1 MEFKSDYSN
10 IPPSI
15 EAKIGKNLHN
25 QTNHPLEIIKNLIYK
40 YPPFKEFKTFDDLN
54 PVVDTTNNFDL
65 LRIPPDHVAR
75 SKSDTFWVTEDQ
87 VLRTHTSA
95 HQNLLL
101 GEGYQ
106 NFLVTGDVYR
116 KDEIDRSHY
125 PVFHQME
132 GVGVVPGDSDPK
144 ESLLTILT
152 GLVKYLFPQYTYR
165 VNDDYFPFTD
175 PSFEIEVKYKPEL
188 PDEDEDAWLEVL
200 GCGVVHP
207 DILAHNNLTDSYWAF
222 GLGLERLAMVL
233 FEIPD
238 IRYFWSDHPRFI
250 EQFKEGKIVKFQ
262 PYSVLPSIS
271 NDISFFIFPT
281 QVREEIDEKAG
292 EEDKW
297 ICANDF
303 YDYVREIGG
312 DWIETVELR
321 DEFYHPK
328 KKMLSRMYR
337 LTYSP
342 KDPSLSDPG
351 TFRELILSIQNKIR
365 DGLVGAIPGL
375 ELRN

>member
-1 MEFKSDYSN
+1 MEFKNDYSN
-10 IPPSI
+10 IPLSV
-15 EAKIGKNLHN
+15 EVKIGRNLHN
-25 QTNHPLEIIKNLIYK
+25 QPNHPLEIIKRKIYC
-40 YPPFKEFKTFDDLN
+40 YPPFNTFETFDDLD
-54 PVVDTTNNFDL
+54 PVVDTINNFDL
-65 LRIPPDHVAR
+65 LRIPCDHVAR
-75 SKSDTFWVTEDQ
+75 SKSDTFWVTEET

-95 HQNLLL
+95 HQNQLL
-101 GEGYQ
+101 GTGHTK
-106 NFLVTGDVYR
+106 FLVTGDVYR

-132 GVGVVPGDSDPK
+132 GVGLVPSGSDPK

-152 GLVKYLFPQYTYR
+152 GLVQYLFPDYTYR

-207 DILAHNNLTDSYWAF
+207 EILDHNDLDGGYWAF

-233 FEIPD
+233 FGIPD
-238 IRYFWSDHPRFI
+238 IRYFWSDHPRFLD
-250 EQFKEGKIVKFQ
+250 QFESGKIVKFQ
-262 PYSVLPSIS
+262 PYSVLESIT
-271 NDISFFIFPT
+271 NDISFWIPPSR
-281 QVREEIDEKAG
+281 VREVIDEKAG

-297 ICANDF
+297 VQTNDF
-303 YDYVREIGG
+303 YDYVRDIGG
-312 DWIETVELR
+312 DWIEKVTLE

-328 KKMLSRMYR
+328 KNMLSRMYR

-342 KDPSLSDPG
+342 KDPTLSDPG
-351 TFRELILSIQNKIR
+351 EFRDLVLGIQNKIR
-365 DGLVGAIPGL
+365 DGLVGVITDIQ
-375 ELRN
+375 LR